1 MYYVYHKQNHII
13 INNII
18 NNLNCKKYNNNNHNF
33 ITYNAQVLICIHMYM
48 IKIMHVYLTIQ
59 NITKQIQ

>member
-1 MYYVYHKQNHII
+1 MYYVYHKQNHN

-18 NNLNCKKYNNNNHNF
+18 NDLNCEMYNNNHNF

-48 IKIMHVYLTIQ
+48 IKCTYML
-59 NITKQIQ
+59 

>member
-18 NNLNCKKYNNNNHNF
+18 NNLNCKKYNNNHNF

-48 IKIMHVYLTIQ
+48 IKCMYML
-59 NITKQIQ
+59 